1 MCTRLKSI
9 VLLCFQLVVGVA
21 APVTTQLP
29 EPGKEPATPNPLVDS
44 SMAPGELLLL
54 DLEAQ

>member
-1 MCTRLKSI
+1 MRTRLKSI
-9 VLLCFQLVVGVA
+9 VLLSFLFVLGVA
-21 APVTTQLP
+21 ALVTARLP